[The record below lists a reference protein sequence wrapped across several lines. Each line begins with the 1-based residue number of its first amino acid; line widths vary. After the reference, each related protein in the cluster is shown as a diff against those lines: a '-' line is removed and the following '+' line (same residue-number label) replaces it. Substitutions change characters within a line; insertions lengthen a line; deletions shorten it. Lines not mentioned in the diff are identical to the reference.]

1 MERERHRDVEHHV
14 MRSFIIVLGL
24 ALLPIEAAAQVVRMP
39 VCSPWT
45 AWAGETKHSFAA
57 SPLQLNTLGNLTAI
71 SGQRVAIGPIKFLQP
86 SVSVTFKG
94 PAASSAAGFK
104 IVAIRVHH
112 EAACLNM
119 TMAERP
125 LDHLLPTPLLVPPGQ
140 PFSCR
145 YDMPL
150 VGYGELI
157 CGVGPASALPGATAP
172 APTPTPTPT
181 PIPTPTPTT
190 ATTAIAPSGSL
201 VTPQGTWTFG
211 TATAAGGNALLLN
224 GINTGGG
231 FGTKLVFTTAGV
243 LYTFTLDGR
252 WFSWTGTGWTQ
263 SAAPQ

>member
-1 MERERHRDVEHHV
+1 

-181 PIPTPTPTT
+181 PPPPS
-190 ATTAIAPSGSL
+190 ATSAVPPSGTITTS
-201 VTPQGTWTFG
+201 QGVWSFA
-211 TATAAGGNALLLN
+211 TATASGGNALLLN
-224 GINTGGG
+224 GVHNGISYGVEYR
-231 FGTKLVFTTAGV
+231 LVGAT
-243 LYTFTLDGR
+243 LYVRNAQNNWYT
-252 WFSWTGTGWTQ
+252 WTGSSWQQG
-263 SAAPQ
+263 AAP